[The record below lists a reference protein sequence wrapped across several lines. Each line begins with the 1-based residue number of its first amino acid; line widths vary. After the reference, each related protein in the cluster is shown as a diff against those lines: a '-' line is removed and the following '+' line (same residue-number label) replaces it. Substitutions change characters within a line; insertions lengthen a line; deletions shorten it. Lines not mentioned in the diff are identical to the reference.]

1 MKFTL
6 GFSPCPNDTFIFDA
20 LVNGNIDTL
29 GYEFDIVME
38 DVQTLNKWAL
48 EGKLDFSKVS
58 YGVWPK
64 LKDSYQLLKSGGAL
78 GKGVG
83 PLLISHEAFEGSE
96 EDLKNYVSNTII
108 AIPGEETTAHFLF
121 SNAFPNAVNKEFKVF
136 NEIESFVQ
144 DKKGLGVI
152 IHENRFTYAQKGLY
166 KLMDLGHFWETTTGA
181 PIPLGGIVAKNNIDN
196 EHIEAI
202 DTLIKNSVKY
212 SIDRYPYLSEFI
224 IDNAQEMSEE
234 VMRNHIELY
243 VNEFSIERGKTGDDA
258 VTLMEK
264 YFNVKKS

>member
-20 LVNGNIDTL
+20 IVNGNIDTG

-48 EGKLDFSKVS
+48 EGKLDISKVS
-58 YGVWPK
+58 YGVWPQ
-64 LKDSYQLLKSGGAL
+64 LKEDYTLLKSGGAL

-83 PLLISHEAFEGSE
+83 PLLIGHEAFEGSE
-96 EDLKNYVSNTII
+96 EALKDYVRDAVV
-108 AIPGEETTAHFLF
+108 AIPGKETTAHFLF
-121 SNAFPNAVNKEFKVF
+121 SNAFPDATNKVFKVF
-136 NEIESFVQ
+136 NEIEAFVQ

-152 IHENRFTYAQKGLY
+152 IHENRFTYAQKGLH
-166 KLMDLGHFWETTTGA
+166 KLMDLGSFWESTTGA
-181 PIPLGGIVAKNNIDN
+181 PIPLGGIVAKNSIDN

-212 SIDRYPYLSEFI
+212 SIDRYPFLSEFI
-224 IDNAQEMSEE
+224 IENAQEMSET

-243 VNEFSIERGKTGDDA
+243 VNEFSIERGENGDDA
-258 VTLMEK
+258 VALMES
-264 YFNVKKS
+264 YFNVKKR